1 MREASRSLPA
11 RRDLQTRKHLM
22 ERSFARSKR
31 YAFDRAR
38 WRGLWRMQIQDY
50 LICAI
55 QNIQVLIRQAGQPLS
70 AVAQAGRK
78 WAAARASAPKRSFI
92 QLRSPLIVPIQGLIS
107 CFTPLPS
114 VSFSKNLV
122 PCHS

>member
-1 MREASRSLPA
+1 MREASRSLKA

-22 ERSFARSKR
+22 ERSFAQSKR
-31 YAFDRAR
+31 YGFDRAR

-50 LICAI
+50 LICAT
-55 QNIQVLIRQAGQPLS
+55 QNIQVLIKQAGRP
-70 AVAQAGRK
+70 RK
-78 WAAARASAPKRSFI
+78 WAAARASALKRSFT
-92 QLRSPLIVPIQGLIS
+92 QPLSPLIVPIQGLIS
-107 CFTPLPS
+107 RFTTLPS

>member
-1 MREASRSLPA
+1 MREAARSAPA

-50 LICAI
+50 LTCAI
-55 QNIQVLIRQAGQPLS
+55 QNIQVLIGQAGQP
-70 AVAQAGRK
+70 RK
-78 WAAARASAPKRSFI
+78 WAAARALPAGRSFT
-92 QLRSPLIVPIQGLIS
+92 QALSPLIVPTQGLLS
-107 CFTPLPS
+107 WFTPLPS
-114 VSFSKNLV
+114 VSFSKNWV
-122 PCHS
+122 PCILEDKPG

>member
-1 MREASRSLPA
+1 
-11 RRDLQTRKHLM
+11 M

-55 QNIQVLIRQAGQPLS
+55 QNIQVLIRQAGQP
-70 AVAQAGRK
+70 RK

-107 CFTPLPS
+107 WSTPLPS
-114 VSFSKNLV
+114 VSFSKNWV

>member
-1 MREASRSLPA
+1 MREAARSAPA

-22 ERSFARSKR
+22 ERSFARSQR

-55 QNIQVLIRQAGQPLS
+55 QNIQVLIRQAGQP
-70 AVAQAGRK
+70 RK
-78 WAAARASAPKRSFI
+78 WAAARASAVKRSFI

-107 CFTPLPS
+107 WFTPLPGL
-114 VSFSKNLV
+114 SFTKNWV

>member
-1 MREASRSLPA
+1 MREASRSLKA

-78 WAAARASAPKRSFI
+78 WAAARAH
-92 QLRSPLIVPIQGLIS
+92 
-107 CFTPLPS
+107 LPPPA
-114 VSFSKNLV
+114 VRGT
-122 PCHS
+122 HR

>member
-1 MREASRSLPA
+1 
-11 RRDLQTRKHLM
+11 M

-55 QNIQVLIRQAGQPLS
+55 QNIQVLIREAGKP
-70 AVAQAGRK
+70 RK
-78 WAAARASAPKRSFI
+78 WAAARASAVERSFT
-92 QLRSPLIVPIQGLIS
+92 LALSSPLRAVFPDLCG
-107 CFTPLPS
+107 PS
-114 VSFSKNLV
+114 RYYGYSFQRT
-122 PCHS
+122 